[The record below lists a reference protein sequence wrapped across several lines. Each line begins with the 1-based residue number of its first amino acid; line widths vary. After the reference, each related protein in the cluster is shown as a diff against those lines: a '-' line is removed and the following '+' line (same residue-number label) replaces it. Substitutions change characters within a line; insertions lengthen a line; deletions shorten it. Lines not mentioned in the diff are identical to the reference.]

1 MTGPSHRTHSR
12 QESLAPLLQAS
23 QAATQERQSLIVEYE
38 DKFNC
43 RLIVYIDAIFP
54 PSVTVFQDLMYDAN
68 AEQDLHLLLA
78 SPGGDGDTAV
88 RLARAAQ
95 SRCRELTVIVPDA
108 AKSAATLLAIG
119 AHHIL
124 MGPSSDLG
132 PIDPQF
138 YLNGDLVAAKDIIAA
153 VDDAAERVQNA
164 PDTYPLYASLLS
176 NLTALIVQQARAA
189 LDRSE
194 DSLLEALQSN
204 PDRSS
209 EEVRELRDRLKDSL
223 ITSPSTHGAIF
234 GTKDALEAGLP
245 IIEADLQSEQ
255 WQMIW
260 RLWAKYYILGLAT
273 GTHPRIYEGRNSS
286 WSLDTV

>member
-1 MTGPSHRTHSR
+1 MTSPSHRTPSR
-12 QESLAPLLQAS
+12 EESLAPLLQAS
-23 QAATQERQSLIVEYE
+23 QAATQERQTLIGEYE
-38 DKFNC
+38 DEFDC

-54 PSVTVFQDLMYDAN
+54 PSVTVFEDLIYDADPK
-68 AEQDLHLLLA
+68 QDLHLLLS

-95 SRCRELTVIVPDA
+95 SRCRKLTVIVPDA

-138 YLNGDLVAAKDIIAA
+138 YLNNNLVAAKDIIAA
-153 VDDAAERVQNA
+153 VDDAAARVQNA

-176 NLTALIVQQARAA
+176 NVTALIVQQARSA

-204 PDRSS
+204 PDRSP
-209 EEVRELRDRLKDSL
+209 EEVTALRDRLKDSL
-223 ITSPSTHGAIF
+223 ITGPSTHGAIF
-234 GTKDALEAGLP
+234 GTKDALQAGLP
-245 IIEADLQSEQ
+245 IIEAALQSQQ
-255 WQMIW
+255 WRMIW
-260 RLWAKYYILGLAT
+260 RLWAKYYSLGA
-273 GTHPRIYEGRNSS
+273 GSFARIYEGRNSS
-286 WSLDTV
+286 WFLDTA

>member
-1 MTGPSHRTHSR
+1 MTSPSHRTPSR
-12 QESLAPLLQAS
+12 EESLAPLLQAS
-23 QAATQERQSLIVEYE
+23 QAATQERQNLIGEYE
-38 DKFNC
+38 DEFNC
-43 RLIVYIDAIFP
+43 RMIVCIDAIFP
-54 PSVTVFQDLMYDAN
+54 PSVTVFEDLIYDAN
-68 AEQDLHLLLA
+68 PEQDLHLLLS

-88 RLARAAQ
+88 RLVRAAQ

-138 YLNGDLVAAKDIIAA
+138 YLNNNLVAAKDIIAA

-176 NLTALIVQQARAA
+176 NVTALIVQQARSA

-204 PDRSS
+204 PDRSP
-209 EEVRELRDRLKDSL
+209 EEVTALRDQLKDSL
-223 ITSPSTHGAIF
+223 ITGPSTHGAIF
-234 GTKDALEAGLP
+234 GTKDALQAGLP
-245 IIEADLQSEQ
+245 IIEADLQSQQ
-255 WQMIW
+255 WRMIW
-260 RLWAKYYILGLAT
+260 RLWAKYYSLGA
-273 GTHPRIYEGRNSS
+273 GSFARIYEGRNSS
-286 WSLDTV
+286 WFLDTA

>member
-1 MTGPSHRTHSR
+1 MTSPSHRTPSR
-12 QESLAPLLQAS
+12 EESLAPLFQAS
-23 QAATQERQSLIVEYE
+23 HSATQERQTLIGEYE
-38 DKFNC
+38 DRFDC

-54 PSVTVFQDLMYDAN
+54 PSVTVFEDLIYDAQE
-68 AEQDLHLLLA
+68 EQDLHLLLS
-78 SPGGDGDTAV
+78 SPGGDGETAV

-153 VDDAAERVQNA
+153 VDDAADRVQKA

-176 NLTALIVQQARAA
+176 NVTALIVQQARAA

-194 DSLLEALQSN
+194 VSLLEALQSN
-204 PDRSS
+204 
-209 EEVRELRDRLKDSL
+209 RDRNPDEVSDLCERLKGPL
-223 ITSPSTHGAIF
+223 ITGPSTHAAIF
-234 GTKDALEAGLP
+234 GTKDALQAGLP
-245 IIEADLQSEQ
+245 IIKADLRSEQ
-255 WQMIW
+255 WKMIW
-260 RLWAKYYILGLAT
+260 GLWTRYYSLGG
-273 GTHPRIYEGRNSS
+273 GTIARIYEGRNSS
-286 WSLDTV
+286 WLLNTI

>member
-1 MTGPSHRTHSR
+1 VTSPSHRTPSR
-12 QESLAPLLQAS
+12 EESLAPLFQAS
-23 QAATQERQSLIVEYE
+23 HSATQERQTLIGEYE
-38 DKFNC
+38 DRFDC

-54 PSVTVFQDLMYDAN
+54 PSVTVFEDLIYDADPK
-68 AEQDLHLLLA
+68 QDLHLLLS

-95 SRCRELTVIVPDA
+95 SRCRKLTVIVPDA

-138 YLNGDLVAAKDIIAA
+138 YLNNNLVAAKDIIAA
-153 VDDAAERVQNA
+153 VDDAAARVQNA

-176 NLTALIVQQARAA
+176 NVTALVVQQARSA

-204 PDRSS
+204 PDRSP
-209 EEVRELRDRLKDSL
+209 EEVTALRDRLKDSL
-223 ITSPSTHGAIF
+223 ITGPSTHGAIF
-234 GTKDALEAGLP
+234 GTKDALQAGLP
-245 IIEADLQSEQ
+245 IIEADLQSQQ
-255 WQMIW
+255 WRMIW
-260 RLWAKYYILGLAT
+260 RLWAKYYSLGA
-273 GTHPRIYEGRNSS
+273 GSFARIYEGRNSS
-286 WSLDTV
+286 WFLDTA

>member
-1 MTGPSHRTHSR
+1 MTSPSHRTPR
-12 QESLAPLLQAS
+12 REESLAPLLQAS
-23 QAATQERQSLIVEYE
+23 QAATQERQTLIGEYE
-38 DKFNC
+38 DEFNC

-54 PSVTVFQDLMYDAN
+54 PSVTVFEDLIYDADP
-68 AEQDLHLLLA
+68 EQDLHLLLS

-95 SRCRELTVIVPDA
+95 SRCRKLTVIVPDA

-138 YLNGDLVAAKDIIAA
+138 YLNNNLVAAKDIIAA
-153 VDDAAERVQNA
+153 VDDAAARVQNA

-176 NLTALIVQQARAA
+176 NVTALVVQQARSA

-204 PDRSS
+204 PDRSP
-209 EEVRELRDRLKDSL
+209 EEVTALRDRLKDSL
-223 ITSPSTHGAIF
+223 ITGPSTHGAIF
-234 GTKDALEAGLP
+234 GTKDALQAGLP
-245 IIEADLQSEQ
+245 IIEADLQSQQ
-255 WQMIW
+255 WRMIW
-260 RLWAKYYILGLAT
+260 RLWAKYYSLGA
-273 GTHPRIYEGRNSS
+273 GSFARIYEGRNSS
-286 WSLDTV
+286 WFLDTA

>member
-1 MTGPSHRTHSR
+1 MTSPSHRTPR
-12 QESLAPLLQAS
+12 REESLAPLLQAS
-23 QAATQERQSLIVEYE
+23 QAATQERQTLIGEYE
-38 DKFNC
+38 DEFNC

-54 PSVTVFQDLMYDAN
+54 PSVTVFEDLIYDADP
-68 AEQDLHLLLA
+68 EQDLHLLLS

-138 YLNGDLVAAKDIIAA
+138 YLNNNLVAAKDIIAA
-153 VDDAAERVQNA
+153 VDDAAARVQNA

-176 NLTALIVQQARAA
+176 NVTALVVQQARSA

-204 PDRSS
+204 PDRSP
-209 EEVRELRDRLKDSL
+209 EEVTALRDRLKDSL
-223 ITSPSTHGAIF
+223 ITGPSTHGAIF
-234 GTKDALEAGLP
+234 GTKDALQAGLP
-245 IIEADLQSEQ
+245 IIEADLQSQQ
-255 WQMIW
+255 WRMIW
-260 RLWAKYYILGLAT
+260 RLWAKYYSLGA
-273 GTHPRIYEGRNSS
+273 GSFARIYEGRNSS
-286 WSLDTV
+286 WFLDTA

>member
-1 MTGPSHRTHSR
+1 MTSASHRTHR
-12 QESLAPLLQAS
+12 REESLAPLLQAS
-23 QAATQERQSLIVEYE
+23 QAATQERQNLIGEYE
-38 DKFNC
+38 DKFDC

-54 PSVTVFQDLMYDAN
+54 PSVTVFEDMIYDAN
-68 AEQDLHLLLA
+68 PEQDLHLLLA

-95 SRCRELTVIVPDA
+95 SRCREFTVIVPDA

-124 MGPSSDLG
+124 MGPSGDLG

-138 YLNGDLVAAKDIIAA
+138 YLNNDLVAAKDIIAA

-209 EEVRELRDRLKDSL
+209 DEVRELRDRLKDSL
-223 ITSPSTHGAIF
+223 ITIPSTHGAIF

-260 RLWAKYYILGLAT
+260 RLWAKYYMLGLGA
-273 GTHPRIYEGRNSS
+273 GTFARIYEGRNSS
-286 WSLDTV
+286 WSFDTA